1 MCHVPRATC
10 HVPRATCHAL
20 RPSAPCSQKVM
31 AFVVSLVSH
40 SKHHLSL
47 VSFGQL
53 GPHRNLDLGSTRD
66 EAECL
71 GSEAST
77 LSRTRVKVEATVG
90 LVQVSISWAKSWAT
104 VGCVLQQEQLQFKQI
119 CLGCLL
125 QMACETQSTMRI
137 S

>member
-1 MCHVPRATC
+1 
-10 HVPRATCHAL
+10 
-20 RPSAPCSQKVM
+20 M

-53 GPHRNLDLGSTRD
+53 GPHRNLDLGSTRA

-90 LVQVSISWAKSWAT
+90 LVQVSISWAKSWA
-104 VGCVLQQEQLQFKQI
+104 VL
-119 CLGCLL
+119 GYAGLL
-125 QMACETQSTMRI
+125 SAASSNKNSFNSNRFV
-137 S
+137 

>member
-1 MCHVPRATC
+1 
-10 HVPRATCHAL
+10 
-20 RPSAPCSQKVM
+20 M

-53 GPHRNLDLGSTRD
+53 GPHRNLDLGSTRA

-90 LVQVSISWAKSWAT
+90 LVQVSISWAKSWAM
-104 VGCVLQQEQLQFKQI
+104 
-119 CLGCLL
+119 LGYCGLRPPTRTASIQTDLSRLL
-125 QMACETQSTMRI
+125 ATNGVRNAINYENILRMYKHVFELEPDKGDQ
-137 S
+137 